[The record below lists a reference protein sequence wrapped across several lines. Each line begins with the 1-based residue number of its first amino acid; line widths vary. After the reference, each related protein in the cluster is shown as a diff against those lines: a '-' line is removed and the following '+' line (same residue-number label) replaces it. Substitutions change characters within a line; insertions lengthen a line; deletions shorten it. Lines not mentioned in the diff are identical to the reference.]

1 VLFFPE
7 LVLRERIAVVS
18 DASMRDSF
26 IQPAQE
32 TFSAVEK
39 YRRWVLEAA
48 KPYLTAFLIVTLLL
62 TVWAGLCAA

>member
-1 VLFFPE
+1 
-7 LVLRERIAVVS
+7 
-18 DASMRDSF
+18 MRDSF

-32 TFSAVEK
+32 TFSAMEK